1 MDGSG
6 RLCFFNEE
14 FDWFISL
21 FMSGLEPGDDCGKNR
36 LEGAHCSSHSVFPSS
51 LRAF

>member
-1 MDGSG
+1 MVSCVF
-6 RLCFFNEE
+6 LNEE

-21 FMSGLEPGDDCGKNR
+21 FMCGGLEPGDDRGKNR
-36 LEGAHCSSHSVFPSS
+36 LEGARCSSHSEFLSS